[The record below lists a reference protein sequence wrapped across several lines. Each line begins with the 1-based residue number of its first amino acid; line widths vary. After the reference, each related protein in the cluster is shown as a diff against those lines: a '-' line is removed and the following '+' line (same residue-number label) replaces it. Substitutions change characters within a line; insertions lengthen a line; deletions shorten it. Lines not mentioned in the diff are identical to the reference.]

1 MLRTMPRIVGLAVPL
16 LAGGTL
22 VVSAVAILPSKE
34 LLLFV
39 AIAALFTASGWPL
52 ARWFAGDATDRVTRI
67 ALALPLGYF
76 AGATTYCLFRL
87 IGLSS
92 PSLVL
97 AACATIAAVLWARLR
112 GPQAG
117 VASLIPLGPADRSAI
132 ATLALLA
139 VALVGPVFARVG
151 EVTSRGLAYRSYFN
165 ADLFAHMSVVAE
177 LAKGA
182 SPPLNPFY
190 PTEALPYYWT
200 YFTLPGLFSQF
211 RPELPVDP
219 AIMLTDLWMAV
230 AFVAVAFVVVRNLG
244 ASTWAT
250 AAAWT
255 IVLLASSFE
264 GAYYVWQ
271 QWSTGRPLAE
281 FEVTNIDAITR
292 WFWNLPGVDGYHR
305 GMWWTPQHMMGLTLG
320 LIALLTMV
328 RAKAPNSARAGLVEG
343 LMLGGTLAVS
353 SFIGIM
359 LVAWYGL
366 TQLLALVL
374 EGPIR
379 LDRWLMARGI
389 AATIVVAYLG
399 LVLGLGMVQST
410 PNAFVFGW
418 NRHFLRGPWTFVAL
432 SFGPALFFAPL
443 GLGRAFHTSRRLVLA
458 VGVLLT
464 VSAVV
469 FLQLDLR
476 GHENTQVT
484 FRTGQL
490 TYLCLGILLACAIDA
505 WRSWG
510 PRWSAVLVTALT
522 LLAVVAFPTVALD
535 WYNARDISNIRMNPG
550 RFPWTIDITPDDQAA
565 VRWIQRSVPLDATV
579 QPDAAPRERNTWAFI
594 PAFAKRRMATGNALF
609 TLNPERYVKNMDD
622 IHLAFATW
630 PSDTAHAYFKQ
641 LGVDYVYV
649 GDVERI
655 VNGDN
660 VKKFAEQPDKFE
672 PVYRRGSVE
681 IFKIVK

>member
-1 MLRTMPRIVGLAVPL
+1 MRPTAGRLLPLSASGALAI
-16 LAGGTL
+16 
-22 VVSAVAILPSKE
+22 SAVAILPSLD
-34 LLLFV
+34 LLVFV
-39 AIAALFTASGWPL
+39 GIAALYTGSGWPL
-52 ARWFAGDATDRVTRI
+52 ARWLVGDAADRVTRTF
-67 ALALPLGYF
+67 LALTLGYL
-76 AGATTYCLFRL
+76 AGATIFCTLRL
-87 IGLSS
+87 VGVSS
-92 PSLVL
+92 PYVVL
-97 AACATIAAVLWARLR
+97 SGCAALGLILAARLR
-112 GPQAG
+112 TRQEGIVPLA
-117 VASLIPLGPADRSAI
+117 PLGPDDRI
-132 ATLALLA
+132 AAALLA
-139 VALVGPVFARVG
+139 LIAVAVVGPVFARVG

-200 YFTLPGLFSQF
+200 YFTLPGLFSQI
-211 RPELPVDP
+211 RSALPVDP
-219 AIMLTDLWMAV
+219 AIMLTDLCMAV
-230 AFVAVAFVVVRNLG
+230 TFVGVAFVVVRNLG
-244 ASTWAT
+244 ASTWAA

-255 IVLLASSFE
+255 VILLASSFE
-264 GAYYVWQ
+264 GSYYIWR

-328 RAKAPNSARAGLVEG
+328 RAKAPDGARAGLTEG
-343 LMLGGTLAVS
+343 FMLGGSLAVS

-359 LVAWYGL
+359 LVAWYAL
-366 TQLLALVL
+366 TQVVAVAL
-374 EGPIR
+374 ERRASFG
-379 LDRWLMARGI
+379 RWVAARSI
-389 AATIVVAYLG
+389 AAGIVVGYLG
-399 LVLGLGMVQST
+399 VVVGLGMVQST

-418 NRHFLRGPWTFVAL
+418 NRYFFRDPWTFIAF
-432 SFGPALFFAPL
+432 SFGPALFFGPL
-443 GLGRAFHTSRRLVLA
+443 GLAGAFRASRLLVA
-458 VGVLLT
+458 AIGVLLT
-464 VSAVV
+464 VSTVV

-484 FRTGQL
+484 FRTAQL
-490 TYLCLGILLACAIDA
+490 TYLCLGILLAFAIDS
-505 WRSWG
+505 WRARG
-510 PRWSAVLVTALT
+510 QRWSRPFFAMLT
-522 LLAVVAFPTVALD
+522 LAAILAFPTVALD

-565 VRWIQRSVPLDATV
+565 VRWIQRFVPPDAIV
-579 QPDAAPRERNTWAFI
+579 QPDAGPRERNTWAFI

-622 IHLAFATW
+622 IHLAFAEW
-630 PSDTAHAYFKQ
+630 PADEAHSYFKK

-649 GDVERI
+649 GDVERL
-655 VNGDN
+655 VNGDQ
-660 VKKFAEQPDKFE
+660 VKKFSTRPDRFD

-681 IFKIVK
+681 IFKVVH